1 MKKVLLLLL
10 IVSAFLYSCENN
22 IEISDVNDNGISGE
36 ISNINNDEISDI
48 NEINFL
54 IKASA
59 DTEDWDQVE
68 FPVDL
73 IEIDFSANA
82 NKIITKEDA
91 IKFGEII
98 LKTQQKNNYYL
109 DYELRKIVHYSKE
122 NIWYFNYSLKQFIPG
137 SCLSIVID
145 GNNCDIIKAW
155 VGE

>member
-98 LKTQQKNNYYL
+98 LKTQQQL
-109 DYELRKIVHYSKE
+109 
-122 NIWYFNYSLKQFIPG
+122 
-137 SCLSIVID
+137 LS
-145 GNNCDIIKAW
+145 
-155 VGE
+155 